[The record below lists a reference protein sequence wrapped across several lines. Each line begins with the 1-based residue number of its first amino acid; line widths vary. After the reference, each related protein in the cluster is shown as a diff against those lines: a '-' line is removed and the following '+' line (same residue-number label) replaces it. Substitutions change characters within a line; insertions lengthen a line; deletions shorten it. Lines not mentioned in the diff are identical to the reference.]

1 VVDSD
6 GRVLTVDGARLP
18 NLFAGGGAAR
28 GISGPGADGY
38 MAGNGL
44 LTATTF
50 GKLAGRAAA
59 AQTLPS

>member
-1 VVDSD
+1 MLHAD
-6 GRVLTVDGARLP
+6 GRPFP

-28 GISGPGADGY
+28 GISGGDAAGY

-44 LTATTF
+44 MTATTL

-59 AQTLPS
+59 ALVKGG